1 MPAARG
7 ATGRT
12 PVVLGDV
19 RLHPDLHGYLSAGK
33 GFETPTQA
41 EMAYAPVAANAP
53 DVFNFGLKPATSSQY
68 EAGLKARLRG
78 NTRVNAAI
86 FQIRTEDEIV
96 VASSLGGRT
105 SYQNAG
111 KTLRRG
117 FELGLESELSE
128 HWNANLAYTRLS
140 ATYDSDFQGR
150 RQGHRQGQA
159 PAGRAGKQPV
169 RRTGMEA
176 RGGHQHG
183 LGRHVP
189 QPGLRRGQQQ
199 RKRPRRAM
207 RYSTGAPASNSA
219 WGPGPSTSWCAWTTC
234 STASTSARSS
244 SATAT
249 GVTTKRPPGCP
260 GTREPGLN
268 TSSEV
273 PDALVRATRPALVS
287 VVNSDYCMDVQ

>member
-1 MPAARG
+1 
-7 ATGRT
+7 
-12 PVVLGDV
+12 
-19 RLHPDLHGYLSAGK
+19 
-33 GFETPTQA
+33 
-41 EMAYAPVAANAP
+41 MAYAPVAANAP

-68 EAGLKARLRG
+68 EAGLKARLWG

-117 FELGLESELSE
+117 FELGVESELSE

-140 ATYDSDFQGR
+140 ATYDSDFEAG
-150 RQGHRQGQA
+150 GKTIGKGKHLPGV
-159 PAGRAGKQPV
+159 PASSLFGELVWKPV
-169 RRTGMEA
+169 EGISMGWEGMYRSQVYVEDSNSE
-176 RGGHQHG
+176 
-183 LGRHVP
+183 
-189 QPGLRRGQQQ
+189 
-199 RKRPRRAM
+199 RPRRAM

-249 GVTTKRPPGCP
+249 GVTTKRP
-260 GTREPGLN
+260 RA
-268 TSSEV
+268 V
-273 PDALVRATRPALVS
+273 LVRGSRGRIPVLKCRMRLFELPGQPLSASSIPITV
-287 VVNSDYCMDVQ
+287 